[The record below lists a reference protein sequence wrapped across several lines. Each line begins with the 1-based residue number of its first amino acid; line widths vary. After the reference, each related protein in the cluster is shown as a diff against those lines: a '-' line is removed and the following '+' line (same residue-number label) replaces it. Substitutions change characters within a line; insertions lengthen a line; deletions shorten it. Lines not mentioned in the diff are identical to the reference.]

1 MGKIYQSLRGV
12 VQETLHWSKANSVVF
27 APVKDSDAASLN
39 AAMEELEKTL
49 VDKIGKLKAAVR
61 DSEAVVAGEAQY
73 TEQVIEALRAN
84 IATLEA
90 KLRETEDAVRR
101 KDVASQGMEESLS
114 TTIRDLQSAVKEKEE
129 ALESRDADVNDLK
142 SQIDVLVNQLTDLEL
157 AVQQAKGEAASEA
170 QRAED
175 LTESS
180 KAKIATLEAQLRQAE
195 QIIRGKDWTLKE
207 VEQSLT
213 AKIQDLESQVR
224 NREKLLADRDTQV
237 TDLNAELN
245 RLKNEIKQKSFS
257 FSEAEAS
264 DIQAPDIGTVVAGE
278 QLTTTEEKPV
288 TSQFQDVGVTSHVA
302 DPAQE
307 TVSRDAF
314 ERIIGELGDLTNVM
328 DSIAS
333 LIVRNHVKALGES
346 MESFP
351 KRRLAELLDNLS
363 QEIWDESLKTG
374 FRERLGK
381 L

>member
-1 MGKIYQSLRGV
+1 MPGARMGKIYQSLRGV
-12 VQETLHWSKANSVVF
+12 VQETLHWSKANSMVL

-61 DSEAVVAGEAQY
+61 DSEAVVAGEAQH

-142 SQIDVLVNQLTDLEL
+142 SQIDALVNQLSELEL

-180 KAKIATLEAQLRQAE
+180 KAKVTTLEAQLRQAE

-207 VEQSLT
+207 VEQNLT

-224 NREKLLADRDTQV
+224 NKDELLAERDTRV
-237 TDLNAELN
+237 TDLNAEITSLQHQ
-245 RLKNEIKQKSFS
+245 IKQKSS
-257 FSEAEAS
+257 FEQAE
-264 DIQAPDIGTVVAGE
+264 DWRIPAPHMAAAGE
-278 QLTTTEEKPV
+278 QWTTGEEQQP
-288 TSQFQDVGVTSHVA
+288 TSQFQDLEATSHETDA
-302 DPAQE
+302 ARE
-307 TVSRDAF
+307 TVSREAF
-314 ERIIGELGDLTNVM
+314 DRIIRELGDLTNVM
-328 DSIAS
+328 NSIAS

-346 MESFP
+346 MENFP
-351 KRRLAELLDNLS
+351 KTRLAELLDNLS
-363 QEIWDESLKTG
+363 QEIWDETLKTG
-374 FRERLGK
+374 FRER
-381 L
+381 